1 MSSDKPD
8 KVGSNPISAGYSRL
22 VRSLSKG
29 NPSTL
34 STTAPAESPPPS
46 TSGSPQAS
54 RTTSSTSV
62 ETSTSGLTAMEK
74 FKNMAAL
81 VTTKKEKETP
91 EWPPSSWI
99 NNSSTEE
106 KPPPE
111 AVPLP
116 TDTNESNTGDKE
128 GEGATSEPASLA
140 RQIQAMLSNMS
151 SSLPALPSVYSS
163 TPVTPADIPPSPLT
177 PSPTPA
183 TPTANN
189 DTTSQQTPPPP
200 PPTPGIIDS
209 KLAALLSSA
218 SVMNGSIS
226 KGRQSVWTALE
237 RLRAPKPATSP
248 SPPIAQQP
256 EGTAEEP
263 EIDDD
268 DSSGVMLYAP
278 LVPDDRSEVE
288 IARSEVSYVDQDGGV
303 VGKAEEDWNERREV
317 LAKEKLDTLRERKRD
332 SKEKEK
338 EEVQAQENAIKK
350 GKGKEPKPKK
360 VREVRVWVPSPTQI
374 SFQAT
379 WWGFRLYLPPP
390 VLDILGNKQLVVAQ
404 RAAMVTTALKWLLD
418 HLPIKLF
425 PPQFRPI
432 LMVVKR
438 LGPYLGYIGSG
449 IAWGWAGIKAFDKGN
464 GVILTAT
471 WLLPVA
477 LIPGTWEDGMFD
489 PPGPSVPLSDAE
501 QSGSVLPPPE
511 KTEIKDGKSSKATG
525 KSR

>member
-1 MSSDKPD
+1 MSSDKPE

-29 NPSTL
+29 NPSTM
-34 STTAPAESPPPS
+34 STTAQAESPPPS

-54 RTTSSTSV
+54 RTTSTTSV
-62 ETSTSGLTAMEK
+62 ETSTSGLTAIEK
-74 FKNMAAL
+74 FKNMAAQ
-81 VTTKKEKETP
+81 VTTKKEKETL

-99 NNSSTEE
+99 VNSSKEE

-116 TDTNESNTGDKE
+116 IDTDESSTAGKE
-128 GEGATSEPASLA
+128 GDGATSEPASLA

-163 TPVTPADIPPSPLT
+163 TPVAQAEVPPSPST
-177 PSPTPA
+177 PTPTPA

-189 DTTSQQTPPPP
+189 DSTSQQTPTPPP
-200 PPTPGIIDS
+200 PPAPGMIDS

-237 RLRAPKPATSP
+237 RLRAPKPAPSP
-248 SPPIAQQP
+248 SPPGAQQP
-256 EGTAEEP
+256 EGTAEET

-317 LAKEKLDTLRERKRD
+317 LAKERLDTLRRRKHD

-338 EEVQAQENAIKK
+338 EEVQAQENAVKK
-350 GKGKEPKPKK
+350 GKGKEPKPQK

-379 WWGFRLYLPPP
+379 WWGYRL
-390 VLDILGNKQLVVAQ
+390 
-404 RAAMVTTALKWLLD
+404 
-418 HLPIKLF
+418 
-425 PPQFRPI
+425 
-432 LMVVKR
+432 
-438 LGPYLGYIGSG
+438 
-449 IAWGWAGIKAFDKGN
+449 
-464 GVILTAT
+464 
-471 WLLPVA
+471 
-477 LIPGTWEDGMFD
+477 
-489 PPGPSVPLSDAE
+489 
-501 QSGSVLPPPE
+501 
-511 KTEIKDGKSSKATG
+511 
-525 KSR
+525 